1 MATPIDDDTLQRFYD
16 GDLTPLEEHGVQ
28 ARIEADPAAQQRL
41 AELGRL
47 TELMREAADELGSS
61 VHSSGLFAAIETQL
75 KQQTEVGFGARF
87 KVISSEWLEHRRAS
101 LVPLVAATA
110 VAAATLVAV
119 VRPAPPAQ
127 LPRLTARNEAPVV
140 APAGPATEATQP
152 TEVEPEALAQAH
164 GSRVENVDFGASTG
178 TVFEIDNEG
187 VAVAVVWIT
196 DDEELP

>member
-41 AELGRL
+41 AELGQL
-47 TELMREAADELGSS
+47 TELMREAADELGQS
-61 VHSSGLFAAIETQL
+61 VHSSKLFAAIETQL
-75 KQQTEVGFGARF
+75 AQESQVGFGARF

-119 VRPAPPAQ
+119 VRPGAPAQ
-127 LPRLTARNEAPVV
+127 LPRITAQNGAPSAAPGLVDEAPTAPPAAPPV
-140 APAGPATEATQP
+140 ARA
-152 TEVEPEALAQAH
+152 VH
-164 GSRVENVDFGASTG
+164 GSQVEDVDFGSSTG